1 MEVYRNYPNN
11 PDIIMEL
18 IRVYELSK
26 QYDKEIELLQEVLQ
40 RYPDATVLQDR
51 LNAVKQLKSEN

>member
-1 MEVYRNYPNN
+1 
-11 PDIIMEL
+11 MEL